1 MASQVTYRLGAV
13 VQVVA
18 PIADDTAYRGA
29 QKVRGRYI
37 SNVRQSGR
45 VDSGRMIAGTQVR
58 RVNRGDGLRRT
69 YEVASTARSARDGFN
84 YPAAQEH
91 GTRAHGPVVASAMVF
106 TPKGGGGV
114 VFAQW
119 VRGVT
124 PGNFMLNAWRG
135 CTVTDFLP

>member
-1 MASQVTYRLGAV
+1 MASQVVYRLGGV

-29 QKVRGRYI
+29 QKVRGRAI
-37 SNVRQSGR
+37 SNIRSLGR
-45 VDSGRMIAGTQVR
+45 VDSGRMIAGLQVR
-58 RVNRGDGLRRT
+58 RVNRGDGLRRS
-69 YEVASTARSARDGFN
+69 YEVASTARAADGFN

-91 GTRAHGPVVASAMVF
+91 GTRAHGPRVAPAMVF
-106 TPKGGGGV
+106 TPKGSSVV

-135 CTVTDFLP
+135 TTVGDFLP